1 MTSPNTDAKPSAP
14 YLPRYFAE
22 IISGGVRAHKLN
34 DDGKYQQ
41 YGDVIP
47 LGQII
52 RRADAGE
59 WDHLP
64 SLGLLILAEWS
75 EAYRKPSPIDTL
87 AFYRWIVAHLFV
99 TEQVEKH
106 GTPVYV
112 RYQVKMAISLGIERL
127 AMTNNIEL
135 ALIDRFGKKNG
146 VKNAISFYQRMISID
161 GSNILRLSDFGRE
174 TLVELH
180 DSFIQQLIAH
190 DLPSAH

>member
-1 MTSPNTDAKPSAP
+1 MTNSHTGTPC
-14 YLPRYFAE
+14 LPRYFAE
-22 IISGGVRAHKLN
+22 TVRGGVQAHKLN

-64 SLGLLILAEWS
+64 SLGLRILAEWS
-75 EAYRKPSPIDTL
+75 EAHSKPSPVDTL

-99 TEQVEKH
+99 AEQAEEH
-106 GTPVYV
+106 GAPVYV

-127 AMTNNIEL
+127 AMANNIEG
-135 ALIDRFGKKNG
+135 ALIERFGKKTG

-161 GSNILRLSDFGRE
+161 GSNTPRLSDFGRE

-180 DSFIQQLIAH
+180 DGFIQQVITH
-190 DLPSAH
+190 GLPSAPTAH